1 MWRALHIYLHRPMEQ
16 VDQVIKSCIVPL
28 AAGLIADG
36 KATSW
41 FFIRYWEGGPHL
53 RLRLADADDATLGQA
68 IRTIGDFLTELPPVE
83 QLDPGEFYA
92 EAGHS
97 PQAQDRFGWHA
108 DGAIVEQPYVPEVG
122 RYGGTEAIGLAETLF
137 RQSSEVAV
145 AVLSGTPRTGLL
157 ARAVD
162 LLLAVVHTLEIEPAE
177 AAIWLRGY
185 FYAWEFIKEAP
196 VTDAA
201 AVRALAERD
210 LVADASPW
218 PRRSELVAAAL
229 QRPRSAY
236 QAWAEAVSKTQT
248 ALLALA
254 EADRLSDDPRRIL
267 LSQLHMLHNRL
278 GLSIVEEQYLCWLVS
293 LILIRASTAVSGPA
307 FYGPQAV
314 AAERAYH
321 ERGKYLPTLLDN
333 GQLPEV
339 AAPHRSPALPL
350 PESASL
356 SLVTDDSLLPQPLRT
371 ALKTRTS
378 SQRSFSGSVS
388 AEQLGTLLT
397 WAAGV
402 RDRIEIQGNDDQVYR
417 LHRRTYPSAGGRYPV
432 SVRLLVYQVDG
443 IPSGTYHYDP
453 VGARLQLLGAVPAKR
468 DLERSTPWFG
478 QRSLQPIDISQV
490 PAVLLLTGALG
501 MMRGG
506 YGVRGYRFVLLE
518 AGHLAQ
524 NLALCCASMGLGTV
538 TIGGFYDDATAQL
551 ARIDSI
557 DEAVFYM
564 LPLGTAADPPGAAA

>member
-1 MWRALHIYLHRPMEQ
+1 MWRALHIYLHRPIDQ
-16 VDQVIKSCIVPL
+16 VDQVITSCLAPL
-28 AAGLIADG
+28 ATGLIAEG
-36 KATSW
+36 KASSW
-41 FFIRYWEGGPHL
+41 FFIRYAEGGPHL
-53 RLRLADADDATLGQA
+53 RLRLADADDATVDQA
-68 IRTIGDFLTELPPVE
+68 AGRIRDHLAALPPAE
-83 QLDPGEFYA
+83 QFDADEFYTQ
-92 EAGHS
+92 AGHG
-97 PQAQDRFGWHA
+97 PQAAKRFGWHA
-108 DGAIVEQPYVPEVG
+108 DATVVEQPYLPEVD
-122 RYGGTEAIGLAETLF
+122 RYGGQEAIGLAETLF

-145 AVLSGTPRTGLL
+145 TVLNGTPRAGLL

-162 LLLAVVHTLEIEPAE
+162 LLLAVVHTLEIEPAQ

-185 FYAWEFIKEAP
+185 FYAWEFIAEAP
-196 VTDAA
+196 ATDAA

-210 LVADASPW
+210 LVADGSPW
-218 PRRSELVAAAL
+218 PRRSERIASAL
-229 QRPRSAY
+229 RQPRSAY
-236 QAWAEAVSKTQT
+236 QAWAEAVSKTEA

-254 EADRLSDDPRRIL
+254 EADRLTDDPRRIL

-278 GLSIVEEQYLCWLVS
+278 GLSITEEQYLCWLVS
-293 LILIRASTAVSGPA
+293 LILIRASTGVTGPA
-307 FYGPQAV
+307 FYGPEAE

-339 AAPHRSPALPL
+339 AAPRRSSALPL
-350 PESASL
+350 PESRSL
-356 SLVTDDSLLPQPLRT
+356 ALVTDDSMLPQPLRT
-371 ALKTRTS
+371 ALKARTS
-378 SQRSFSGSVS
+378 SQRTFGGPLS

-402 RDRIEIQGNDDQVYR
+402 RDRIEVEGDGQLYR

-432 SVRLLVYQVDG
+432 SVRLLIYRVDG
-443 IPSGTYHYDP
+443 IPPGTYHYDP
-453 VGARLQLLGAVPAKR
+453 IGSRLQRLGAVPAKR

-478 QRSLQPIDISQV
+478 QRSLQPIDISNV

-506 YGVRGYRFVLLE
+506 YGVRGYRFVMLE

-538 TIGGFYDDATAQL
+538 TIGGFFDDATAQL
-551 ARIDSI
+551 ARLDSL
-557 DEAVFYM
+557 DEAVIYLF
-564 LPLGTAADPPGAAA
+564 PLGTASRVT

>member
-1 MWRALHIYLHRPMEQ
+1 MWRALHIYLHRPAED
-16 VDQVIKSCIVPL
+16 VDQVITSCIAPL
-28 AAGLIADG
+28 AARLVTGG

-53 RLRLADADDATLGQA
+53 RLRLADADDATLAQA
-68 IRTIGDFLTELPPVE
+68 TRTIGDFLAELPPAE
-83 QLDPGEFYA
+83 QLDPDEFYVQ
-92 EAGHS
+92 AGHS
-97 PQAQDRFGWHA
+97 PQARDRFGWHA
-108 DGAIVEQPYVPEVG
+108 DGTILERPYQAEVD
-122 RYGGTEAIGLAETLF
+122 RYGGQEAIGLAETLF

-145 AVLSGTPRTGLL
+145 TVLSGTPRTGLL

-162 LLLAVVHTLEIEPAE
+162 LLLAVVHTLEIEPAQ
-177 AAIWLRGY
+177 AASWLRGY
-185 FYAWEFIKEAP
+185 FYSWEFIAEAP
-196 VTDAA
+196 ATDAA

-210 LVADASPW
+210 LVAEGSPW
-218 PRRSELVAAAL
+218 PRRSERVAAAL

-254 EADRLSDDPRRIL
+254 EADRLTGDPRRIL

-278 GLSIVEEQYLCWLVS
+278 GLLILEEQYLCWLVS
-293 LILIRASTAVSGPA
+293 LTLIRASTGVSGPA
-307 FYGPQAV
+307 FYGPEAA

-321 ERGKYLPTLLDN
+321 ERSKYLPSLLDN

-339 AAPHRSPALPL
+339 DAPRRSSALPL
-350 PESASL
+350 PESRSL
-356 SLVTDDSLLPQPLRT
+356 PLVTDDSLLPEPLRI

-378 SQRSFSGSVS
+378 GQRAFGGPVS
-388 AEQLGTLLT
+388 ADQLGTLLC

-402 RDRIEIQGNDDQVYR
+402 RDRIEVKGGGQVYR

-432 SVRLLVYQVDG
+432 SVRVLIYHVDG
-443 IPSGTYHYDP
+443 IPPGTYHYDP
-453 VGARLQLLGAVPAKR
+453 IGSRLQRLGAVPAKR
-468 DLERSTPWFG
+468 DLELSTPWFG

-501 MMRGG
+501 LMRAG
-506 YGVRGYRFVLLE
+506 YGVRGYRFVLME

-524 NLALCCASMGLGTV
+524 NLALCCASMSLGTV

-551 ARIDSI
+551 ARADSL
-557 DEAVFYM
+557 DEAVIYM
-564 LPLGTAADPPGAAA
+564 LPLGAAG

>member
-1 MWRALHIYLHRPMEQ
+1 M
-16 VDQVIKSCIVPL
+16 
-28 AAGLIADG
+28 
-36 KATSW
+36 
-41 FFIRYWEGGPHL
+41 
-53 RLRLADADDATLGQA
+53 
-68 IRTIGDFLTELPPVE
+68 
-83 QLDPGEFYA
+83 
-92 EAGHS
+92 
-97 PQAQDRFGWHA
+97 
-108 DGAIVEQPYVPEVG
+108 
-122 RYGGTEAIGLAETLF
+122 
-137 RQSSEVAV
+137 
-145 AVLSGTPRTGLL
+145 SGTPRTGLL

-162 LLLAVVHTLEIEPAE
+162 LLLAVVHTLEIEPAQ

-236 QAWAEAVSKTQT
+236 QAWAEAVSKTDT

-254 EADRLSDDPRRIL
+254 EADRLTDDPRRIL

-293 LILIRASTAVSGPA
+293 LILIRASTAVTGPA
-307 FYGPQAV
+307 FYGPQAA

-339 AAPHRSPALPL
+339 AAPHRSSALPL

-402 RDRIEIQGNDDQVYR
+402 RDRIEVQGNVTR
-417 LHRRTYPSAGGRYPV
+417 STGCTGGPTRAPGGRYPV
-432 SVRLLVYQVDG
+432 SVRLLIYQVDG

-453 VGARLQLLGAVPAKR
+453 IGARLQLLGAVPAKR

-506 YGVRGYRFVLLE
+506 YGVRGYRFVLME

-524 NLALCCASMGLGTV
+524 NVALCCASMGLGTV
-538 TIGGFYDDATAQL
+538 TIGGFFDDATAQL

-564 LPLGTAADPPGAAA
+564 LPLGAAAA